1 MLTLTER
8 QMLKRVDEGK
18 LLAYEEL
25 LLYIDILRKQVVKRT
40 HI

>member
-1 MLTLTER
+1 VE
-8 QMLKRVDEGK
+8 EGK
-18 LLAYEEL
+18 LGAYEEL

>member
-1 MLTLTER
+1 MV
-8 QMLKRVDEGK
+8 KRVDEGK

-40 HI
+40 RV